1 MNRTLIL
8 MRHAKSDW
16 NQSGL
21 SDKDRPLNARG
32 NYAAPRMARWLLDQG
47 ILPDRVCCSSAV
59 RTRETLEWM
68 LGVFREAEQAKRLEK
83 TYLDEL
89 YLAPSERI
97 LRVAYEVWS
106 QFPDEQVLLML
117 GHNPGMEDLV
127 SELSGQ
133 PTSMPT
139 AAIAIFRCEEAVADG
154 MSENGVSSSK
164 FRLTHFQA
172 PKKLAT

>member
-32 NYAAPRMARWLLDQG
+32 NDAAPRMARWLLEQG

-59 RTRETLEWM
+59 RTRETLDWI
-68 LGVFREAEQAKRLEK
+68 LRVFGEAEQAKRTEIA
-83 TYLDEL
+83 YFDEL

-97 LRVAYEVWS
+97 LRVANDVWR
-106 QFPDEQVLLML
+106 QFPDEPVLLML

-139 AAIAIFRCEEAVADG
+139 AAIAIFCCEEAVADG
-154 MSENGVSSSK
+154 ISEHGVSFSK

>member
-32 NYAAPRMARWLLDQG
+32 NDAAPRMARWLLDQG
-47 ILPDRVCCSSAV
+47 LLPDRVCCSSAV
-59 RTRETLEWM
+59 RTRETLDWM
-68 LGVFREAEQAKRLEK
+68 SRVFSEAEHAKRLEK

-106 QFPDEQVLLML
+106 QFLDDRVLLML

-133 PTSMPT
+133 STAMPT
-139 AAIAIFRCEEAVADG
+139 AAIAIFQCQIESGDQSGADL
-154 MSENGVSSSK
+154 VVSSK
-164 FRLTHFQA
+164 FQLTHFQT

>member
-32 NYAAPRMARWLLDQG
+32 NDAAPRMARWLLEQG

-68 LGVFREAEQAKRLEK
+68 LGVFREAENAKRLEK

-97 LRVAYEVWS
+97 LSVAHEVWS

-127 SELSGQ
+127 SDLSGQ

-139 AAIAIFRCEEAVADG
+139 AAIAIFLCQIESGDG
-154 MSENGVSSSK
+154 MDLNGVVPSK
-164 FRLTHFQA
+164 FQRTHFQA

>member
-32 NYAAPRMARWLLDQG
+32 NDAAPRMARWLLDQG

-68 LGVFREAEQAKRLEK
+68 LGVFREEEKVKRTEN

-97 LRVAYEVWS
+97 LRVADEVWR
-106 QFPDEQVLLML
+106 QFPDEQVLLIL

-127 SELSGQ
+127 CELSGQ
-133 PTSMPT
+133 PISMPT
-139 AAIAIFRCEEAVADG
+139 AAIAIFQCDKEFADG
-154 MSENGVSSSK
+154 ILENGLSSSK
-164 FRLTHFQA
+164 FQLTHFQA

>member
-1 MNRTLIL
+1 ML
-8 MRHAKSDW
+8 
-16 NQSGL
+16 
-21 SDKDRPLNARG
+21 
-32 NYAAPRMARWLLDQG
+32 
-47 ILPDRVCCSSAV
+47 RVF
-59 RTRETLEWM
+59 
-68 LGVFREAEQAKRLEK
+68 GEAEQAKQTEIA
-83 TYLDEL
+83 YFDEL

-97 LRVAYEVWS
+97 LRVANDAWR
-106 QFPDEQVLLML
+106 QFPDEQILLML

-139 AAIAIFRCEEAVADG
+139 AAIAIFHCEEEVADG
-154 MSENGVSSSK
+154 MSENRVSSSK

>member
-32 NYAAPRMARWLLDQG
+32 NDAAPRMARWLLEQG

-59 RTRETLEWM
+59 RTRETLDWM
-68 LGVFREAEQAKRLEK
+68 LRVFGEAEQARRAEIV
-83 TYLDEL
+83 YFDEL

-97 LRVAYEVWS
+97 LRVANYVWR
-106 QFPDEQVLLML
+106 QFPDEKVLLML
-117 GHNPGMEDLV
+117 GHNPGMEDFV

-139 AAIAIFRCEEAVADG
+139 AAIAIFQSEKEVAVEKL
-154 MSENGVSSSK
+154 ENGVSSSK